1 MTEFP
6 EKYQPFIRSILDY
19 YALPYINIVVENR
32 DDFVACQGM
41 STVHLSRKF
50 LVENSDDAIQTVLAH
65 EISHRTLLPGTAVEQ
80 EAHVIISQIE
90 GIEINHIYKF
100 LNIIYDLSIDRTNML
115 HRDWSELYTKG
126 MEQLLPTRL
135 GINPVTKPD
144 KWPFTTKPVEPDTV
158 FANLL
163 VSMVYDRYQWNY
175 TLRDIEQQVYELLYV
190 NNRPF
195 EKRLVD
201 LARIFKDLYK
211 NTPEE
216 PEPQQNMSNEQSQ
229 NGESGDN
236 SQSQQQSSSNNQ
248 SDSKQDQSNNSSDGS
263 QDSDSDESNGND
275 RGNSSGQQN
284 NSNES
289 SDKDQDSNNSENSSG
304 EKGNSQDSNNSS
316 SSNSPDNSSENE
328 KIEDKFKATPDKKL
342 PFERN
347 LTEEELKE
355 VAKKLAEMYDDI
367 PNHIPVNPTIRHEF
381 KKRRAKKF
389 ALPLITA
396 GNNTYSRELT
406 PAGTWSSSCPAH
418 ELNML
423 KTISM
428 NGVFIPDF
436 TTQRVKDTL
445 VKGTPTTK
453 KNPHLVILAD
463 VSGSMKGSPVEQL
476 IDVTIALNMIA
487 KRNGW
492 PVSLIKFNSMAS
504 TLIEKSWDYNKIDD
518 FAAGLVAGGNTNIL
532 SAIAKAE
539 KLGKGLVI
547 FIITDEKNSS
557 LTDKRTLHYLKK
569 IKNNNSETFLYAIGK
584 EFSTKERGLLKTI
597 VKEAFCIPKNQ
608 PFAAKII
615 SNAMK
620 L

>member
-6 EKYQPFIRSILDY
+6 EKYQPFIRTILDY
-19 YALPYINIVVENR
+19 YTLPYINIVVENR

-41 STVHLSRKF
+41 STVHLSRKL
-50 LVENSDDAIQTVLAH
+50 LVENSDDTIKTVLAH

-90 GIEINHIYKF
+90 GMDTNDIYKF

-115 HRDWSELYTKG
+115 HRNWSDLYTEG

-135 GINPVTKPD
+135 GIKPVTKPA
-144 KWPFTTKPVEPDTV
+144 KWPFTTEPIAPDTV

-163 VSMVYDRYQWNY
+163 VSMVYDRYQWDY

-201 LARIFKDLYK
+201 LARIFKELFK
-211 NTPEE
+211 NAPEQ
-216 PEPQQNMSNEQSQ
+216 PEQSPQNMSNEQSQ

-236 SQSQQQSSSNNQ
+236 SQSQQQSSSNDQ
-248 SDSKQDQSNNSSDGS
+248 SDSEQNQSNNSSDGS
-263 QDSDSDESNGND
+263 QDSDSNESDGDDQNGSGSQQNGSED
-275 RGNSSGQQN
+275 SSEKDKNSGNSDDS
-284 NSNES
+284 SNENG
-289 SDKDQDSNNSENSSG
+289 D
-304 EKGNSQDSNNSS
+304 SQDSNNSS
-316 SSNSPDNSSENE
+316 SDSSDKPSE
-328 KIEDKFKATPDKKL
+328 KRVEGNFRATPDKKL
-342 PFERN
+342 PFDRN

-367 PNHIPVNPTIRHEF
+367 PDHLPVDPTIRHEF

-396 GNNTYSRELT
+396 GNNNYSRELT
-406 PAGTWSSSCPAH
+406 PAGTWGSSCPAH
-418 ELNML
+418 ELNMI
-423 KTISM
+423 KTITM

-445 VKGTPTTK
+445 VKETPTSK
-453 KNPHLVILAD
+453 KSPHLVVIAD
-463 VSGSMKGSPVEQL
+463 VSGSMKGSKIDQL
-476 IDVTIALNMIA
+476 TDVTIALNMIA

-504 TLIEKSWDYNKIDD
+504 TLIEKTWDYNKVDD
-518 FAAGLVAGGNTNIL
+518 LAVSLVAGGNTNIL

-539 KLGKGLVI
+539 KLGKGLAV

-557 LTDKRTLHYLKK
+557 LTSDLTLQYFRK
-569 IKNNNSETFLYAIGK
+569 IKNNKSEIFLYSIGNELSEK
-584 EFSTKERGLLKTI
+584 EKRLLKPH
-597 VKEAFCIPKNQ
+597 VKEAFSVPKDQ